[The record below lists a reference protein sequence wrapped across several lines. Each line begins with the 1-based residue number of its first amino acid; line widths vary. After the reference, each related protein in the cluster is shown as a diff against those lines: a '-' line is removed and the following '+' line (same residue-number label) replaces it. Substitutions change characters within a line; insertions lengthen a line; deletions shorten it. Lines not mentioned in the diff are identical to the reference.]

1 MRIGYARLSAQE
13 QDLALQ
19 LEALKA
25 AGFPTVL
32 WHRAIPRHLTARYG
46 RPPDR

>member
-25 AGFPTVL
+25 AGFPTASCYSETL
-32 WHRAIPRHLTARYG
+32 NRQIWPSS
-46 RPPDR
+46 